1 VTEFS
6 SSSDV
11 AIRPA
16 ATVIVLR
23 DGASGLEV
31 LLMQRAS
38 ELSFHG
44 GAWAFPGGRVDAID
58 RAGDDALETARRAAV
73 REAREEAQLDLAV
86 RDLVPLSHWTTP
98 PGGPR
103 RFATWF
109 FLVRCADDACI
120 VPDGKEM
127 SAHQWLSPR
136 KALAHRAEGRME
148 LPAPTFVS
156 LEQLSGFSSAD
167 AALGAA
173 RKSEPFV
180 FVPRPTLVPQ
190 GVISLYGGDVAYDD
204 GQVEREGPRHRLCMF
219 SQGWRYERR
228 P

>member
-1 VTEFS
+1 VPEIS

-23 DGASGLEV
+23 DGASGLEI

-44 GAWAFPGGRVDAID
+44 GAWAFPGGRVDDAD
-58 RAGDDALETARRAAV
+58 REGSTLETARRAAV
-73 REAREEAQLDLAV
+73 REAREEAQLELAV
-86 RDLVPLSHWTTP
+86 SDLVPLSHWTTP

-136 KALAHRAEGRME
+136 KALAHRSEGRIE

-156 LEQLSGFSSAD
+156 LEQLSVFTSAD
-167 AALGAA
+167 AALAAA
-173 RKSEPFV
+173 RAAEPFV

-204 GQVEREGPRHRLCMF
+204 GQVEREGPRHRLSMF